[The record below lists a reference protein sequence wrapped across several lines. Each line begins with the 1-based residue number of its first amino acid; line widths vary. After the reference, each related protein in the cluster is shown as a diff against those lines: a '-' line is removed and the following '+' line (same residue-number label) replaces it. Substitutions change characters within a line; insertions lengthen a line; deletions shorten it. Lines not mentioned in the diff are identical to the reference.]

1 MSMYWGCRYS
11 WTKCPGFLTLP
22 MSISPT
28 RTPLW
33 PRTPLNRCFPPSPDI
48 FLSPLIALTLPRV
61 ILRMDCGFLPDL
73 AITSECVLRGAMI
86 VQFCSIVLNDSS
98 WVPTTTSRIYVLCV
112 RPPFLLLP
120 RRPYRITFSQKSQ
133 STSIHSIRLC
143 ATYRRRTGSVP
154 DWAIFIHTMFYHV
167 IRLDILVYN
176 STLPKTESQAPDCI
190 RRNEPTHC
198 LVLSS
203 R

>member
-1 MSMYWGCRYS
+1 
-11 WTKCPGFLTLP
+11 
-22 MSISPT
+22 MSILPT

-33 PRTPLNRCFPPSPDI
+33 PRTPLNRCFPPSPDA
-48 FLSPLIALTLPRV
+48 FLSPLMALTLPRV
-61 ILRMDCGFLPDL
+61 ILRMGCGFLPDL
-73 AITSECVLRGAMI
+73 AITSECVLRGALI
-86 VQFCSIVLNDSS
+86 VQFWSIILNDSP
-98 WVPTTTSRIYVLCV
+98 WVPTTTNRIYVLCV
-112 RPPFLLLP
+112 TPPFLLVP
-120 RRPYRITFSQKSQ
+120 NRPYRITFSQKSQ

-154 DWAIFIHTMFYHV
+154 DLWIFIHKMFYHV

-176 STLPKTESQAPDCI
+176 DTLPRTESQAPDCI
-190 RRNEPTHC
+190 RHNESTHC